1 MLRPRSRS
9 SAGEPGVGTHLVRR
23 LPGAELLLEERA
35 NPGDAH
41 AYAVPLPQLAGRGHS
56 GLHSAPAG
64 LPQVSAFE
72 KLGNACWSRAG
83 AGEAAREAPRTRGG
97 RRRGRRELDSPTISQ
112 PTSSSGAQSPGAYP
126 QTSSR
131 PLLDTRKPG
140 LVFCLAVTILPLP
153 WSSSVSAVS
162 LMFCRLHFRPPFFP
176 ACISVYLF
184 LFHPLPPIRA
194 HLISASFP
202 LSAPAS

>member
-1 MLRPRSRS
+1 M
-9 SAGEPGVGTHLVRR
+9 RR

-97 RRRGRRELDSPTISQ
+97 RRRGRQELDSPTISQ